1 MNTQRDLA
9 VQLRASIK
17 RDRLIATRLIAEIA
31 TATPPMIMVFR
42 DQIIIL
48 ECQED
53 CLALTLSS
61 NGRTGCSADECA
73 SGYAASW
80 WLIWL
85 LGNRGYRQP
94 SKERHQCDRAREVPR
109 G

>member
-31 TATPPMIMVFR
+31 TATPPMLMVFR

-48 ECQED
+48 ECQEVAFIGLD
-53 CLALTLSS
+53 ALPNLANSRRFLNRLKALV
-61 NGRTGCSADECA
+61 RVPDTGISM
-73 SGYAASW
+73 
-80 WLIWL
+80 I
-85 LGNRGYRQP
+85 N
-94 SKERHQCDRAREVPR
+94 
-109 G
+109 

>member
-17 RDRLIATRLIAEIA
+17 RNRLIATRLIAEIA
-31 TATPPMIMVFR
+31 SATPPMIMVFR

-53 CLALTLSS
+53 CLAFIGLDALPNLANSRRFL
-61 NGRTGCSADECA
+61 NRLKALVRVPDTGISM
-73 SGYAASW
+73 
-80 WLIWL
+80 I
-85 LGNRGYRQP
+85 N
-94 SKERHQCDRAREVPR
+94 
-109 G
+109 